1 MSELKGQILGLLLV
15 VVIFATIAVAF
26 KASVNEQLSEIATKE
41 DSIMLSMA
49 HHKVVT
55 NGYTL

>member
-49 HHKVVT
+49 PHRMIT
-55 NGYTL
+55 NSYTL